1 MSKFTPIQRPNL
13 GTKLAAGMAML
24 MLMLMLMLPALAAA
38 PQRKTAA
45 PGFYTHMLGD
55 FEITALTDGT
65 SPLPDVDFATNLS
78 PEDRDLILERNHF
91 KLPSHF
97 ATNAYLINTGAKLVL
112 VDAGMGV
119 SKQKDWAMGRLLG
132 NLRAAGYEPEQVDEV
147 LLTHMHPDHVGGLL
161 LDGKPLFPNA
171 LVRADVEE
179 LPAWQKRAEAGDA
192 QAKLVVARLKPYVDA
207 GRFKPFAADTAQAEL
222 LSGVRAVAAHGHTA
236 GHSFFAIES
245 KGQKLMLWGDLILSD
260 VLQFARPDLRLDL
273 EHDADA
279 ILLVRQRA
287 YAEAA
292 AQGYLIGAAHI
303 SFPGLGRLRAD
314 GNSYQW
320 LPLIHS
326 SQP

>member
-1 MSKFTPIQRPNL
+1 
-13 GTKLAAGMAML
+13 
-24 MLMLMLMLPALAAA
+24 LPAAKTLRLLGLVSLVALLSMLLPAQAAA

-65 SPLPDVDFATNLS
+65 SPLPDVDFATNLRA
-78 PEDRDLILERNHF
+78 EDRDAILARNHF

-119 SKQKDWAMGRLLG
+119 SKQKDWTMGRLLG

-161 LDGKPLFPNA
+161 LDGKMLFPNA
-171 LVRADVEE
+171 LVRADAEE
-179 LPAWQKRAEAGDA
+179 LPTWQKQADAGDA
-192 QAKLVVARLKPYVDA
+192 QAKVVVARLKPYVDA
-207 GRFKPFAADTAQAEL
+207 GRFKPFIAGTAQAEL
-222 LSGVRAVAAHGHTA
+222 LPGVRAQAAHGHTA

-245 KGQKLMLWGDLILSD
+245 KGQKLLLWGDLILTD